1 MKNISKL
8 FRLARPLYGI
18 MLGIALL
25 ILVTALLDLVSPIIS
40 KNIIDEIVKQ
50 SSVKSGSISMLAIL
64 IGISFAIN
72 ILSLILSTYSDRLG
86 DSLAGRMRKFLTEK
100 YYDKVLRLPQSY
112 FDTELSGKIINQL
125 NRGIQSMQDFVNN
138 TTNFILPTFLQSI
151 FTIVVLAYYNVPIA
165 FFTFLLFPAY
175 LILSYYSSK
184 KWGEEEVKKNKLE
197 DMNRGR
203 IQEVITNMSLV
214 KSFNTQLQE
223 FKHIAS
229 NLTSINKIYDRQSTT
244 YHTFDFFRGLSL
256 NLILLAVN
264 ILAFYD
270 TFTGKMSIGE
280 LVLIIQLFAQAR
292 RPLFA
297 MSFILTRIQTAES
310 GSKEF
315 FSVLDLP
322 SGEKYEEIDTRKVK
336 KAAIRFDGV
345 SFNYE
350 TSDTVLKQVS
360 FSLKPG
366 EKVALVGHSGAG
378 KSTIINL
385 ILKFY
390 NPTTGNIYLNDTDY
404 STLEHTYVRN
414 NISLVFQ
421 DNELFSSTI
430 RENVAYGSH
439 ATEKDVVEALKIAN
453 AYNFVMKLPGGLDA
467 EIGER
472 GVRLSGG
479 QKQRL
484 QIARVVLKNAPI
496 LILDEATSSL
506 DAKSEKEV
514 QEALEKIMKDK
525 LVIIIAHRFSTIQ
538 NVDRILVLDGGEIV
552 DSGTPKELSTR
563 KGIYSDLLNYQI
575 EGNKKLLESFEIY

>member
-1 MKNISKL
+1 MQNISKL
-8 FRLARPLYGI
+8 FRLAKPLYGL
-18 MLGIALL
+18 MLSIALL
-25 ILVTALLDLVSPIIS
+25 ILTTSLMDLVAPILS
-40 KNIIDEIVKQ
+40 KSIIDEIVNQTK
-50 SSVKSGSISMLAIL
+50 VRDGNITMLSIL
-64 IGISFAIN
+64 IALTFTISI
-72 ILSLILSTYSDRLG
+72 ISLVLTTLSDRLG
-86 DSLAGRMRKFLTEK
+86 DALAGRMRKFLTEK

-112 FDTELSGKIINQL
+112 FDSELSGKIINQL

-138 TTNFILPTFLQSI
+138 TTNFILPTFLQSV
-151 FTIVVLAYYNVPIA
+151 FTIVVLAYYNIPIA

-197 DMNRGR
+197 DTNRGR

-223 FKHIAS
+223 FKHIAG
-229 NLTSINKIYDRQSTT
+229 NLTHINKIYAKQSVT
-244 YHTFDFFRGLSL
+244 YHIFDFFRGLSL

-264 ILAFYD
+264 ILAFYE
-270 TFTGKMSIGE
+270 TFKGRMSIGE
-280 LVLIIQLFAQAR
+280 LVLILQLFAQAR

-315 FSVLDLP
+315 FSVLELP
-322 SGEKYEEIDTRKVK
+322 STEKYEEVDARKLK
-336 KAAIRFDGV
+336 KAAIKFDEV
-345 SFNYE
+345 SFKYE
-350 TSDTVLKQVS
+350 TSDTVLKNVT
-360 FSLKPG
+360 FDLKSG

-390 NPTTGNIYLNDTDY
+390 NPTGGNIYLNENNY
-404 STLEHTYVRN
+404 QSLEHTYVRN

-430 RENVAYGSH
+430 RENVTYGSH
-439 ATEKDVVEALKIAN
+439 ASDKEIIEALKVAN

-484 QIARVVLKNAPI
+484 QIARVVLKDAPI

-506 DAKSEKEV
+506 DAKAESEV
-514 QEALEKIMKDK
+514 QDALEKIMKDK

-538 NVDRILVLDGGEIV
+538 NVNKVLVLDNGEIV
-552 DSGTPKELSTR
+552 DSGTPQELSNR
-563 KGIYSDLLNYQI
+563 KGIYADLLNYQI
-575 EGNKKLLESFEIY
+575 AGNKKLLESFEIY